1 MKKLIFLISLVLTFL
16 TLSFYSYAYEVLEQ
30 EPNNEIL
37 KAQLIPLNKK
47 VLGIMHHE
55 DGLDHYKVLLPSTGK
70 VRVKFYD
77 VPSTCVMLVQ
87 IVGFGAS
94 QKNFDNRVDKT
105 IDYTFNASSKEGYII
120 ISFPV
125 KVAELHIPKQ
135 WSARK
140 CYEKGD
146 YRLTPFGDGSTKNVP
161 FTYQGHSIGLPVSY
175 GFSVTLEGS
184 SSSQTQQVQ
193 PVFLPKELNPNKPG
207 RYIFEDEELFKVKPE
222 LNRNFPLNETIVGY
236 MHYGDYTDNFQF
248 KLPSKGTVKV
258 RFSTN
263 AYDCDFFITAI
274 DFQNKPGLTKR
285 QIKVKG
291 SQISEMTF
299 TAEGTI
305 GVINVTRDLM
315 TSKQMCNDK
324 VCVTQCSPNGPIY
337 YASSPKDRG
346 IMPFPPEGTTF
357 DNKPVMS
364 MITYY
369 LSVSMI
375 EEKRAE
381 LNVVPDGVSFL
392 KGDYNSNELKLQDF
406 WEDKS
411 SGLFKGCGKMER
423 LSLIW
428 ENQRKEKEK

>member
-87 IVGFGAS
+87 IVGFGAP

-140 CYEKGD
+140 CNEKGD

-193 PVFLPKELNPNKPG
+193 PVSLPKELNPNKAG
-207 RYIFEDEELFKVKPE
+207 RYVYEEEGLLKMNPE
-222 LNRNFPLNETIVGY
+222 LNRNFPLNETIAGY
-236 MHYGDYTDNFQF
+236 MHFGDYTDNFQF

-263 AYDCDFFITAI
+263 AYDCDFFITAV

-305 GVINVTRDLM
+305 GVIHVARELM

-324 VCVTQCSPNGPIY
+324 VCVTQCSPNGPLY
-337 YASSPKDRG
+337 YAPPPPKDEIRS
-346 IMPFPPEGTTF
+346 IPTPPAGATF
-357 DNKPVMS
+357 DNKPVGS
-364 MITYY
+364 PIVYF
-369 LSVSMI
+369 LSVSMV

-381 LNVVPDGVSFL
+381 LTVVPEGWSFF
-392 KGDYNSNELKLQDF
+392 KGNYNSNELKLQDF

-423 LSLIW
+423 LSLI
-428 ENQRKEKEK
+428 